1 MVEIPT
7 PGLITVSLRLAASL
21 GAFVVCG
28 LLLVLWV
35 YRRRDFIL
43 RWAAGWASAGT
54 ALFTVSGADLAGGL
68 TPPQLVVSATSAIVS
83 GAFFLSG
90 VRRYGNAMPWR
101 TDALT
106 IAGTAAVF
114 SLMAWSGAVS
124 PPAVFAVTFL
134 GMSGVLALCGWRVGA
149 IGYQRRFVGAGVM
162 AGAFGIVTLGNVGT
176 AVAAAASSIGRGPAR
191 FVLLLNATA
200 YLMVAFGQH
209 LFVFEDMLHELQES
223 NHELSATRAEL
234 RLAAITDA
242 LTGLYNRRFFDEV
255 TTHHIEHH
263 RRFHLQLSLLYID
276 VDRFKA
282 INDTQGHAVGDSVL
296 RHVAE
301 YIRHKFRE
309 ADYVFRI
316 GGDEFVVLIS
326 CGAGEAEKRVHDLQ
340 RGFHATL
347 AEADLPLSLGLSV
360 GIAEVAPDAADLEQ
374 AIAQADERMYEDK
387 RRRATSALG
396 E

>member
-1 MVEIPT
+1 MISLPS
-7 PGLITVSLRLAASL
+7 PGIITVSARLAASV
-21 GAFVVCG
+21 GALAVCG
-28 LLLVLWV
+28 LLLILWV

-43 RWAAGWASAGT
+43 RWVAGWASAAT
-54 ALFTVSGADLAGGL
+54 ALFVVSRADLAGAL
-68 TPPQLVVSATSAIVS
+68 TPWQLGLGALASVAS
-83 GAFFLSG
+83 GFLFLSG
-90 VRRYGNAMPWR
+90 IRRYGRDIPWR
-101 TDALT
+101 IDLVALGV
-106 IAGTAAVF
+106 AAAVIGVAAL
-114 SLMAWSGAVS
+114 SYMAS
-124 PPAVFAVTFL
+124 PVTVFGVVFL
-134 GMSGVLALCGWRVGA
+134 GMSAAALMCAWRAGA
-149 IGYQRRFVGAGVM
+149 IGHQRRFVGAGVM
-162 AGAFGIVTLGNVGT
+162 AGAFGVISLANFGT
-176 AVAAAASSIGRGPAR
+176 AVAAAVVSIGTAPAR
-191 FVLLLNATA
+191 VLLVFNAAA

-209 LFVFEDMLHELQES
+209 LFVFEDMLYELQES
-223 NHELSATRAEL
+223 NRELSATRAEL

-255 TTHHIEHH
+255 TTHHLEHH
-263 RRFHLQLSLLYID
+263 RRFHLSLSLLYID

-282 INDTQGHAVGDSVL
+282 INDTHGHAVGDQVL

-326 CGAGEAEKRVHDLQ
+326 CSVAEAEKRVRDLQ
-340 RGFHATL
+340 GGFHATL
-347 AEADLPLSLGLSV
+347 IEADLPLSLGLSV
-360 GIAEVAPDAADLEQ
+360 GIAEVAAEASDLEQ